1 VISFKLDF
9 KIPFSDSEPQLFLRR
24 QDQHD
29 SYIGF

>member
-9 KIPFSDSEPQLFLRR
+9 KIPFSDSEPQLLLRR

-29 SYIGF
+29 SVSEF